1 MIVESIAEARTTA
14 ATPEAIC
21 EHVRQH
27 LAFQIVAEVRATDG
41 TVPLVQLAADWE
53 ERFAQHQIG
62 EASADVAL
70 PPDLFQKLT
79 SNIAEKLN
87 RASEAGH
94 FPAIITSVRR
104 RRFLRT
110 ILAAKGIT
118 NPVLSFEELG
128 TEARPSLVGLVS
140 T

>member
-1 MIVESIAEARTTA
+1 
-14 ATPEAIC
+14 
-21 EHVRQH
+21 
-27 LAFQIVAEVRATDG
+27 
-41 TVPLVQLAADWE
+41 VPLVQLAADWE

-128 TEARPSLVGLVS
+128 TEARPSLVGLVP